1 MISKNKSSQETL
13 STDTVPTQ
21 MQYVV
26 VGKIGAPY
34 GVRGWVKLYSF
45 TEPSDNLL
53 DYDPWYTYPIN
64 NKTPATG
71 DNGWI
76 IAPVTEAKTHG
87 KGFVAKFKGAD
98 DREAAAR
105 LTGQEIAI
113 RRDQLPPTADG
124 EYYWSD
130 LQGLAVLTVDGVS
143 LGVVDHLLE
152 TGANDVL
159 VVKGDR
165 ERLIPYVLGPI
176 VKAVDLDA
184 GTLQVDWDP
193 DFE

>member
-1 MISKNKSSQETL
+1 MTSKDPMSKETVSKESA
-13 STDTVPTQ
+13 STETK
-21 MQYVV
+21 YLI

-45 TEPSDNLL
+45 TEPVDNLL
-53 DYDPWYTYPIN
+53 DYDPWYTHS
-64 NKTPATG
+64 TSSTG
-71 DNGWI
+71 ADNSDWV
-76 IAPVTEAKTHG
+76 IASVNEAKTHG
-87 KGFVAKFKGAD
+87 KGFVAKFNGAD
-98 DREAAAR
+98 DRDAAAR

-113 RRDQLPPTADG
+113 RRDQLPPAAEG
-124 EYYWSD
+124 EYYWGD
-130 LQGLAVLTVDGVS
+130 LTGLTVETVDGVS

-165 ERLIPYVLGPI
+165 KRLIPYVLGSI
-176 VKAVDLDA
+176 VKNVDLDA
-184 GTLQVDWDP
+184 GTMQVDWDA

>member
-1 MISKNKSSQETL
+1 MVSKEVTSKETV
-13 STDTVPTQ
+13 STETE
-21 MQYVV
+21 YVV
-26 VGKIGAPY
+26 VGKIGAPF

-45 TEPSDNLL
+45 TEPVDNLL
-53 DYDPWYTYPIN
+53 DYDPWYTRPKN
-64 NKTPATG
+64 SKDSAAV
-71 DNGWI
+71 DKGWV

-87 KGFVAKFKGAD
+87 KGFVAQFKGAD
-98 DREAAAR
+98 DRDAAAR
-105 LTGQEIAI
+105 LNGQEIAI
-113 RRDQLPPTADG
+113 RRDQLPPTAEG
-124 EYYWSD
+124 EYYWHD
-130 LQGLAVLTVDGVS
+130 LQGLMVTTTEGVS

-176 VKAVDLDA
+176 VKSVDLAA

>member
-1 MISKNKSSQETL
+1 MVSK
-13 STDTVPTQ
+13 TQ
-21 MQYVV
+21 TPPPQSEYVV

-34 GVRGWVKLYSF
+34 GVRGWVKVFSF
-45 TEPSDNLL
+45 TEEMDALL
-53 DYDPWYTYPIN
+53 DYDPWYFKDAKAGGEELP
-64 NKTPATG
+64 
-71 DNGWI
+71 

-87 KGFVAKFKGAD
+87 KGIVAKFKGCD
-98 DREAAAR
+98 DRDAAAR
-105 LTGQEIAI
+105 LNGREIAI
-113 RRDQLPPTADG
+113 RRDQLPPTEAG

-130 LQGLAVLTVDGVS
+130 LQGLEVLTTEGVS
-143 LGVVDHLLE
+143 LGKVDHLLE

-165 ERLIPYVLGPI
+165 ERLIPYVTGPI
-176 VKAVDLDA
+176 VKKVDLAA

>member
-1 MISKNKSSQETL
+1 VASSTPSPET
-13 STDTVPTQ
+13 T
-21 MQYVV
+21 YIV

-34 GVRGWVKLYSF
+34 GVRGWVKVFSY
-45 TEPSDNLL
+45 TEQIDGLM
-53 DYDPWYTYPIN
+53 DYDPWYTRSP
-64 NKTPATG
+64 K
-71 DNGWI
+71 DNDWR

-87 KGFVAKFKGAD
+87 KGLVAKFKGCD
-98 DREAAAR
+98 DRDAAAL

-113 RRDQLPPTADG
+113 TREQLPPTEEG

-130 LQGLAVLTVDGVS
+130 LIGLEVSTVDGVS
-143 LGVVDHLLE
+143 LGKVDHLLE

-159 VVKGDR
+159 VVKGER
-165 ERLIPYVLGPI
+165 ERLIPYVMGPI

-193 DFE
+193 EFE

>member
-1 MISKNKSSQETL
+1 VASDNTSENRE
-13 STDTVPTQ
+13 
-21 MQYVV
+21 YVI

-45 TEPSDNLL
+45 TEPMDNLL
-53 DYDPWYTYPIN
+53 DYDPWYFS
-64 NKTPATG
+64 PAAG
-71 DNGWI
+71 APSADNSWP
-76 IAPVTEAKTHG
+76 IAPVMEAKTHG
-87 KGFVAKFKGAD
+87 KGFVAKFKDCD
-98 DREAAAR
+98 DRDAAAR
-105 LTGQEIAI
+105 LTGREIAI
-113 RRDQLPPTADG
+113 RHDQLPPTEAG

-130 LQGLAVLTVDGVS
+130 LEGLKVLTLDGVS

-165 ERLIPYVLGPI
+165 ERLIPYVTGPI
-176 VKAVDLDA
+176 VKSVDLKA